1 MLDMSGRAS
10 LAAAAAM
17 LALAAGCGVTVQD
30 SPQEVQPP
38 RGPHRILASGLPDV
52 PDRGTAE
59 ELLYFTR
66 DGALVPATRRVR
78 VAPTV
83 ETLVRDLVAGPNDA
97 ERNAGLASALTGTT
111 LSLAA
116 REGNQITIEMDEPVA
131 GTGRSDEVLA
141 YGQVVTTLTARP
153 GITSV
158 VFTRAGERI
167 GIPRADGS
175 LSQAPLTAAD
185 YASLVTR
192 D

>member
-1 MLDMSGRAS
+1 MTGRRA
-10 LAAAAAM
+10 LTAFAAAV
-17 LALAAGCGVTVQD
+17 LVLAAGCGVTVQQQ
-30 SPQEVQPP
+30 PQEVQPP
-38 RGPHRILASGLPDV
+38 RGPHRILASGLPDT
-52 PDRGTAE
+52 PDPGTAE

-66 DGALVPATRRVR
+66 DGTLVPTTRRVR
-78 VAPTV
+78 VAPTA

-111 LSLAA
+111 LTLAG
-116 REGNQITIEMDEPVA
+116 RHGSQITIEMDEPVA

-153 GITSV
+153 EITSIT
-158 VFTRAGERI
+158 FTRGGERI

-175 LSQAPLTAAD
+175 LSEVPLTAAD
-185 YASLVTR
+185 YASLITH